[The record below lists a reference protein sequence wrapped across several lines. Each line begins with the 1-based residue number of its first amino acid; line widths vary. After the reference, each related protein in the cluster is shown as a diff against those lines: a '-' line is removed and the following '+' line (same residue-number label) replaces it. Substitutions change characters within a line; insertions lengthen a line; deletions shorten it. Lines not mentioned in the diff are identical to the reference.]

1 LNISDGEGV
10 QRWREAGCPTVPA
23 LVVAGRAV
31 PVLHVSQIAAALGLP
46 QAPSGDPQRDG
57 TDAAVILEAWL
68 GHIHELD
75 WETLLRPTPSRG
87 RSLRNLTVNVFHPFE
102 LLSAAWTTHRFDW
115 QPEADHIRETA
126 ITNTGVLYRFAEHT
140 AADWQQFLNN
150 VGDRLGS
157 CDPVVSSPR
166 ADVAFS
172 VLLSS
177 QRWHA
182 AYHYRQLL
190 DVLDKDGLDLSRFE
204 DLALPNAI
212 F

>member
-1 LNISDGEGV
+1 MPS
-10 QRWREAGCPTVPA
+10 
-23 LVVAGRAV
+23 LVVAGRAF
-31 PVLHVSQIAAALGLP
+31 PVLHVSQIASALGLAP
-46 QAPSGDPQRDG
+46 APSGDPQRDG

-68 GHIHELD
+68 GNIHELD

-102 LLSAAWTTHRFDW
+102 LLPAAWTNHRFDW

-126 ITNTGVLYRFAEHT
+126 ITNIGVLYSYTAHT
-140 AADWQQFLNN
+140 AASWQRFLNN
-150 VGDRLGS
+150 AGDKLGK
-157 CDPVVSSPR
+157 CEPVISSPR
-166 ADVAFS
+166 GDLAFS
-172 VLLSS
+172 ALLSS

-190 DVLDKDGLDLSRFE
+190 YVLDKDGLDLSRFE
-204 DLALPNAI
+204 DLALPTAI